1 MDDTTKI
8 QAKLP
13 MLTLKHAHKGLEQ
26 NSKQGNFMSLPKI
39 QAGAS
44 FDTYTQQINKNAKSQ
59 FTFGISQTNSIR
71 NSHRVNIKPQ
81 QHKVAF
87 RPK

>member
-1 MDDTTKI
+1 MDDSGKV

-26 NSKQGNFMSLPKI
+26 SNKQGNFMSLPKI

-44 FDTYTQQINKNAKSQ
+44 FDTYTQHINNNAKSQ
-59 FTFGISQTNSIR
+59 FSFGISQTNSIR

-81 QHKVAF
+81 QHKVKF
-87 RPK
+87 CPK